1 MSENT
6 VKIRLKFGQ
15 SELDYEGPLSFLQN
29 DLSVFM
35 KEIAVW
41 CKTNTPPK
49 EDIDSTASTET
60 TPTANDNKKFDDISI
75 DMIILELGSE
85 KAQDLILAACTY
97 LTFIEKKEK
106 FSPNEILEVLDN
118 AKGYFDE
125 KKRRYFKR
133 DLGRLVKKK
142 SINKLQDNNYA
153 LRADKRK
160 ELEEK
165 LGQQAT

>member
-1 MSENT
+1 MNENA
-6 VKIRLKFGQ
+6 VKIQVKIGQ
-15 SELDYEGPLSFLQN
+15 SEVSYEGPISFLRS
-29 DLSVFM
+29 DLFLFM
-35 KEIAVW
+35 KEAAVW

-60 TPTANDNKKFDDISI
+60 TPTANDDKKFDDISI

-97 LTFIEKKEK
+97 LTFIKKKEK
-106 FSPNEILEVLDN
+106 FSPDEILEVLDN

-125 KKRRYFKR
+125 KKRKYFRR

-142 SINKLQDNNYA
+142 FINKLQDNNYA
-153 LRADKRK
+153 LRADKRR

-165 LGQQAT
+165 LGQQAI